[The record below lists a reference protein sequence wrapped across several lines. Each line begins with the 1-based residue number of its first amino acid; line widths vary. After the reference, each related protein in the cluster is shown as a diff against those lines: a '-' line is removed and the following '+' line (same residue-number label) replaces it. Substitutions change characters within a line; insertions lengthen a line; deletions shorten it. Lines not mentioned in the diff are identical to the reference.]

1 MTVYKMNDIFMR
13 YEPDIDEGILFV
25 FNKTNGE
32 IFEGDYYTYAVLRLI
47 DGKKDEECIVSEVLA
62 EFELQDSEDTRD
74 SVKNLLY
81 SLVESN
87 LIIVLD

>member
-32 IFEGDYYTYAVLRLI
+32 IFEGD
-47 DGKKDEECIVSEVLA
+47 
-62 EFELQDSEDTRD
+62 
-74 SVKNLLY
+74 
-81 SLVESN
+81 
-87 LIIVLD
+87 